1 MAEQIKTESTSVQ
14 ALIDRIREQ
23 GVQSANI
30 EAARIL
36 AEAEAKAA
44 QLLAEAQKQAE
55 QMRAKASAEIEAER
69 SAAEEALKLS
79 ARDTIT
85 RLKNIVTA
93 AFQTFVG
100 RLVTRATQDQE
111 LMKNLILVLAGHSA
125 EEFIKD
131 KDIQILLSEA
141 ILTGPSDPKLLE
153 LGKQTIL
160 SLSSDMLREGVE
172 LIPSGNVEGGAK
184 VRLVGEQLEI
194 DLSDKAIAKMLAAH
208 LLPRFQSILSGA
220 E

>member
-1 MAEQIKTESTSVQ
+1 MTEQINAESSVQ
-14 ALIDRIREQ
+14 ALIDRIRDQ
-23 GVQSANI
+23 GVQSANQ

-36 AEAEAKAA
+36 ADAEARAA
-44 QLLAEAQKQAE
+44 QLMAEAQKQVE
-55 QMRAKASAEIEAER
+55 QLRAKASADIEAER
-69 SAAEEALKLS
+69 AAAEEALKLS
-79 ARDTIT
+79 ARDTIM
-85 RLKNIVTA
+85 RLKNVVGA
-93 AFQTFVG
+93 AFETFVR
-100 RLVTRATQDQE
+100 RLVTTATQDRQ
-111 LMKNLILVLAGHSA
+111 LMKNLVLVLAGHSA

-131 KDIQILLSEA
+131 KQIQILLSEA
-141 ILTGPSDPKLLE
+141 LLTGQSDPKLRE

-172 LIPSGNVEGGAK
+172 LIPSSSVESGAK

-208 LLPRFQSILSGA
+208 LLPRFHAILAGV

>member
-1 MAEQIKTESTSVQ
+1 MAELINTEASVQ
-14 ALIDRIREQ
+14 MLIDRIRDQ
-23 GVQSANI
+23 GVQNANQ

-36 AEAEAKAA
+36 ADAEAKAA
-44 QLLAEAQKQAE
+44 QLLADAQKQVE
-55 QMRAKASAEIEAER
+55 QLRAKATADIEAEQ
-69 SAAEEALKLS
+69 AAAQEALKLS
-79 ARDTIT
+79 ARDTVM
-85 RLKNIVTA
+85 RLKNLVSTA
-93 AFQTFVG
+93 FETFVR
-100 RLVTRATQDQE
+100 RLVTTATQDRE

-131 KDIQILLSEA
+131 KQIQILLSEA
-141 ILTGPSDPKLLE
+141 LLTGKSDPKLRE

-172 LIPSGNVEGGAK
+172 LIPSSGTEGGAK

-194 DLSDKAIAKMLAAH
+194 DLSDKAISKMLAAH
-208 LLPRFQSILSGA
+208 LLPRFHALLTAA